1 MLTVFFPI
9 PTSNKCCC
17 FTAPM
22 SPPGLVLGHR
32 KPLGLQ
38 PHRSSSC
45 PELDFVENLT
55 CFPVQKHNILEMLSP
70 CFAAVSLH
78 RCPCTKINHITQAR
92 PEVNGFKDHRDQLQ
106 AALLRATT
114 ALGKFGLWYIMVLP
128 CLTLLPPWPPKSCS
142 RRWSEGRSHHI
153 ACEGLGSC
161 DLPHI
166 PFLSTTSVSLV
177 PADTGSCGLRDFT

>member
-38 PHRSSSC
+38 PHPSSSC

-55 CFPVQKHNILEMLSP
+55 CFPVQKHNILGDAQPLLCCGVAAQMSQHKDQPHHPSKARSKWVQGPQGPAPSSSP
-70 CFAAVSLH
+70 A
-78 RCPCTKINHITQAR
+78 
-92 PEVNGFKDHRDQLQ
+92 
-106 AALLRATT
+106 
-114 ALGKFGLWYIMVLP
+114 
-128 CLTLLPPWPPKSCS
+128 
-142 RRWSEGRSHHI
+142 SHHSPGEI
-153 ACEGLGSC
+153 RALVYHGPALSDPAPTMATQKLQQEMERGTKP
-161 DLPHI
+161 PHRMRRAGK
-166 PFLSTTSVSLV
+166 L
-177 PADTGSCGLRDFT
+177 